1 MQYRDLD
8 SPCVLPVT
16 VLVPGAAR
24 GEQYVVLEW
33 SGAQSGVVE
42 LWSNYKLK
50 QHSTTSLPLTAAPPG
65 SISSLRAEKLSHLAW
80 LVALITQG
88 VR

>member
-16 VLVPGAAR
+16 VPVPGAAR
-24 GEQYVVLEW
+24 GEQYVVLEL
-33 SGAQSGVVE
+33 SGAELSLE

-80 LVALITQG
+80 LVAVITQG